1 MSKRWRFR
9 FQRISFGLT
18 EEYMENVYEQFFFLK
33 YSGGWS
39 FSEAYN
45 LPVGLRKWFVER
57 LLRQLEAEKEAM
69 DNASK
74 GRGSNSQTLTPHNE
88 PKQMKKLY

>member
-1 MSKRWRFR
+1 MNKKWRCRSPRTF
-9 FQRISFGLT
+9 FGLT
-18 EEYMENVYEQFFFLK
+18 DEYMENIYEQFFFLK

-39 FSEAYN
+39 FAEAYS
-45 LPVGLRKWFVER
+45 LPIGLRKWFVER

>member
-1 MSKRWRFR
+1 MQS
-9 FQRISFGLT
+9 
-18 EEYMENVYEQFFFLK
+18 VYEAFFTLK
-33 YSGGWS
+33 HYGGWS
-39 FSEAYN
+39 LYELYN
-45 LPVGLRKWFVER
+45 LPVGLRKWFVDR

>member
-1 MSKRWRFR
+1 
-9 FQRISFGLT
+9 
-18 EEYMENVYEQFFFLK
+18 MENVYEQFFFLK

-57 LLRQLEAEKEAM
+57 LAKQLEDENKAV
-69 DNASK
+69 DQASRGG
-74 GRGSNSQTLTPHNE
+74 GRSQTLSPHNQ
-88 PKQMKKLY
+88 PGKPSI